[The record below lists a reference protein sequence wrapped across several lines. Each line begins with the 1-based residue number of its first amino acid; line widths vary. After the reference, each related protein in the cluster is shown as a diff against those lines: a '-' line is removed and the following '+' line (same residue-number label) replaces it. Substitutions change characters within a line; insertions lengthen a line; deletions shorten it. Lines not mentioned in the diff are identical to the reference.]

1 MYLRTACAAEA
12 AADII
17 EPTEP
22 LNPLAKP
29 VPASLPYLD
38 ISLDNP
44 ETPLFAAW
52 PKRVDADCVG
62 PYCLSMDVGIPAM
75 D

>member
-1 MYLRTACAAEA
+1 MYLRTAAAAEDA
-12 AADII
+12 ALWIVPMD
-17 EPTEP
+17 P

-29 VPASLPYLD
+29 EPASLPYLD
-38 ISLDNP
+38 ISLESP
-44 ETPLFAAW
+44 ETPLLAAW
-52 PKRVDADCVG
+52 PKRVEADCVG